1 MDPIDAFYEHYNRGE
16 LDAVMGL
23 FTDDAVF
30 VNTVL
35 GQTLHGP
42 SEILGFLEDY
52 ADIVEAPTAV
62 PVGSRREDDGVITTA
77 VRLGGRLR
85 HTGITEDVL
94 PSELVHGF
102 RIRDGL
108 IAWYAISSSLPD
120 ALRAAGRLD

>member
-1 MDPIDAFYEHYNRGE
+1 MDPIDAFYDHYNRGE
-16 LDAVMGL
+16 LEAVMGL

-35 GQTLHGP
+35 GQTCHGP
-42 SEILGFLEDY
+42 SQILGFLEDY
-52 ADIVEAPTAV
+52 ADIVEEPTAV
-62 PVGSRREDDGVITTA
+62 PVGSRRQDDDVITTA

-102 RIRDGL
+102 RLRDGK
-108 IAWYAISSSLPD
+108 IAWYAISATLPD